1 MFDHGNGTSINNL
14 VIASSNTTVFPEP
27 VGAQITKFLSV

>member
-1 MFDHGNGTSINNL
+1 MSNL
-14 VIASSNTTVFPEP
+14 VIASSNITVFPEP

>member
-1 MFDHGNGTSINNL
+1 MFDHGNGTSINSL